1 MRLFVGVIL
10 LASFAFAKDLDLN
23 QFDKKFK
30 VLISDDAEKGAE
42 AKRLKEVEDEID
54 KENKKFAEGK
64 ESFKEKLYPFSDL
77 SKEEFK
83 KEKTGLV
90 PDPQGR
96 VIYAKGL
103 QIPPE
108 SERVMTPEMQAKVDE
123 LYARNRGWTPRSF
136 SSQSKGWVTKAR
148 SQDNCGSCAA
158 FAAHGLHEV
167 CMAKAGA
174 PIKNLDLSEQHII
187 DCAYGYKRING
198 CHGALPWYYTEWFK
212 NQGGM
217 SLHEGDYPYLD
228 TSPKLNCYSA
238 NRIAKWNSG
247 AKVASHVYDWQC
259 TEDKLKKMVAENG
272 AVTVGLEAADDF
284 MNYEK
289 GVMDKCKYNAKPD
302 HAVLVVGYGREGG
315 KDYWLI
321 KNSWGD
327 NWGDHGFAKIV
338 RGRNCNAI
346 VNLGCGSASCRYSGS
361 PDTAPTTPKPKP
373 VPLALYCD
381 LSKGSYSQYH
391 PINGSYNLRTTD
403 PTTGKTYTAEVR
415 CKNSICTPQR
425 QGPVNACMYI
435 CGQTKC

>member
-1 MRLFVGVIL
+1 MGTVFTTWVFRVARKNEIEIIMRLFVGVIL
-10 LASFAFAKDLDLN
+10 LASFAFAKDLNLD

-64 ESFKEKLYPFSDL
+64 ESFQEKLYPFSDL

-108 SERVMTPEMQAKVDE
+108 SERIMTPEMQAKVDE

-136 SSQSKGWVTKAR
+136 SSQRKRWVTKAR

-174 PIKNLDLSEQHII
+174 PIKDLDLSEQHII

-212 NQGGM
+212 NQGGQ

-228 TSPKLNCYSA
+228 TNPKLNCYSA
-238 NRIAKWNSG
+238 NRISKW
-247 AKVASHVYDWQC
+247 
-259 TEDKLKKMVAENG
+259 
-272 AVTVGLEAADDF
+272 
-284 MNYEK
+284 
-289 GVMDKCKYNAKPD
+289 
-302 HAVLVVGYGREGG
+302 
-315 KDYWLI
+315 
-321 KNSWGD
+321 NSWGD
-327 NWGDHGFAKIV
+327 NWGDHGFAKVV

-346 VNLGCGSASCRYSGS
+346 VNLGCGSASCRYTGS

-381 LSKGSYSQYH
+381 LSHSQYYSQYH
-391 PINGSYNLRTTD
+391 PINGSYNLRTTNAK
-403 PTTGKTYTAEVR
+403 TGKTYTAEVR
-415 CKNSICTPQR
+415 CKNSMCTPQR

-435 CGQTKC
+435 CGETKC